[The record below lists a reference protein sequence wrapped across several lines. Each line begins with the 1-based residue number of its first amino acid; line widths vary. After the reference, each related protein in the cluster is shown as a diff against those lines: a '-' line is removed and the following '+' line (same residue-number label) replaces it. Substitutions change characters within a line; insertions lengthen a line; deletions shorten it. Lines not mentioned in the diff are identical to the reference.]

1 MIYITNTYS
10 STVSAVLIRLK
21 YCWYGLKHYSINQS
35 INQLCQYRL
44 ITFRQDNPTSFVK
57 DKKASSNVNLEK
69 LFEFSLLFME
79 EPPMMFVLRIT
90 WDPWIVSPRPPRT
103 MLSGPVTD
111 IDVVVCSQTA
121 VFLVS
126 LALGSTN
133 IWRCRSTVWT
143 RP

>member
-1 MIYITNTYS
+1 MICITNTYS

-21 YCWYGLKHYSINQS
+21 YCLYGLKHYSINQS

-44 ITFRQDNPTSFVK
+44 ITFRQDNPTCFVK

-133 IWRCRSTVWT
+133 TWRCRSTVWT